1 MYIKGKSMMNRLALV
16 SGGTR
21 GIGAAI
27 SCALQQKGY
36 QVVATYSSNAETAQN
51 FSNQTKIP
59 VYCWDVSKFDD
70 CQKGITEVVAK
81 HGPIEILINNAGIA
95 DDSMFHKMAIE
106 SWESVISINLNS
118 CFNMTRCVIESMRE
132 RGYGRIISLSSING
146 QKGQTGQTN
155 YAAAKAGIIG
165 FTKALALENATKG
178 ITVNAI
184 APGYIGTEMM
194 NSMPEAILS
203 AIINQIPVKR
213 LGFVSEIAHAVV
225 FLADDNAAFITGE
238 VLNINGGQYL
248 G

>member
-1 MYIKGKSMMNRLALV
+1 MTRLALV
-16 SGGTR
+16 TGGTR

-36 QVVATYSSNAETAQN
+36 QVVATYSSNVEAAEN
-51 FSNQTKIP
+51 FSRQTKIP
-59 VYCWDVSKFDD
+59 VYCWDVSQFND
-70 CQKGITEVVAK
+70 CQEGIAQIVAE
-81 HGPIEILINNAGIA
+81 HGPIEVLINNAGIA
-95 DDSMFHKMAIE
+95 DDSMFHKMTSE
-106 SWESVISINLNS
+106 TWEKVITTNLSS

-132 RGYGRIISLSSING
+132 RNYGRIISLSSING
-146 QKGQTGQTN
+146 QKGQAGQTN

-194 NSMPEAILS
+194 NSMPEAVLS

-213 LGFVSEIAHAVV
+213 LGLVSEIAHAVT

-238 VLNINGGQYL
+238 VINVNGGQYL